1 MNSKI
6 SILSETAINQIAAGE
21 VVEGPASVVKELVE
35 NAIDAKAD
43 KVSVEIKG
51 GGHFL
56 IEVTDNGIG
65 MDKEDVLLSIE
76 RFATSK
82 ISSLED
88 LSRLESMGFRG
99 EALAAISSVSKFSII
114 SSTGGVATKLLC
126 SGGKNIHVEE
136 VSRKKGTTISVES
149 LFYNTPAR
157 KKFQKA
163 RGPST
168 TEIIKTITRLSL
180 CHRTVDFILIV
191 DGKQVLDIS
200 GGEQSRIDS
209 VLGKDFFSPSLPI
222 KYESCGI
229 RLEGV
234 IASPEKTRVN
244 RLGQYLVVNK
254 RNVYALL
261 ISNAV
266 SAGFGTSIGRGEFP
280 LFFLDITFDPDKI
293 DVNVH
298 PQKKEVRFQE
308 EEHVFAIVREAISS
322 SLTGSFDI
330 PYQSKQSQ
338 VSLSSNVF
346 KEFNYVEKE
355 DMITPTQSYQ
365 PQTYISSWVED
376 QGDIA
381 FEFIWDE
388 LCIVKVSPPHPK
400 FKYLEA
406 QSYVVIDLS
415 LLGMNPNRDI
425 DLIDQKLMEEEE
437 VFLTTEELAI
447 ARKYLSFFN
456 DLGIDFSFNTV
467 SISIHTMPE
476 IPNMATK
483 EVFMY
488 TLDLFG
494 KMENIDDIK
503 EKILFKGLR
512 KKQYTISEALLLI
525 KNSQKDDIGTMI
537 TKKGLKEL
545 CREFHY

>member
-381 FEFIWDE
+381 VEFIWDE

-425 DLIDQKLMEEEE
+425 DLIGQKLMEEEE

-447 ARKYLSFFN
+447 ARKYLSSFN